1 MMNSNDDDDDDHD
14 EGVEHHK
21 HNNNNDDEGSTT
33 TTKGA
38 RRSPTPERGRDQL
51 THAHAAANTHV
62 RTKTTTD
69 DFQRPGSNPGLV
81 LEQAEES
88 AKTIPR
94 SGDGVPTT
102 RTGGS
107 RHARRELS
115 GRVAGSRDQL
125 PGGSASL
132 QGRRPGSRAA
142 DGGLRAT

>member
-1 MMNSNDDDDDDHD
+1 MMNSNDDDEDDD
-14 EGVEHHK
+14 EGLEHHK
-21 HNNNNDDEGSTT
+21 HNNDDDDEGSTT

-38 RRSPTPERGRDQL
+38 RRSPERGRDQL

-69 DFQRPGSNPGLV
+69 DFQRPGPNSGLV
-81 LEQAEES
+81 LEQAEQS

-102 RTGGS
+102 RGS
-107 RHARRELS
+107 RHARRGLS